1 MTGNKLVSYL
11 KKSFFTGAFKTVIVT
26 LSTIIFLPLIIKQ
39 VGMEKYG
46 LISLTMIFGGMVA
59 FADFGIAKTITLL
72 IGKDK
77 SKANLIV
84 SNGFVINIA
93 LSALIASI
101 VLILVYFNV
110 PILGG
115 KLQITSQLKNY
126 IFFIGTL
133 YLIILL
139 INNLLIAVLES
150 YYLMHYVNVGFTI
163 SSILLNAFIYITSTL
178 TDSIYLLILSPVF
191 SFLSVT
197 LFLLTIIIKHTDVR
211 LTRPSFK
218 EMREMLL
225 ISYQFLNLSLINSL
239 IIPANKF
246 LVIYITGS
254 TTALGV
260 FDIGIKI
267 SLIAN
272 SFLNSI
278 AQPLYGV
285 FSSMRN
291 KYEEI
296 YKIAKNTSLLLF
308 VFYTIGNILFYFVGE
323 TITGYID
330 KNNHTQLF
338 LISMILLAGV
348 SFTSVSESFYRALL
362 GTERLKEAFYLKL
375 LIPILNIALYLLLQ
389 IKEELVH
396 IAITYSLSL
405 FISSLFI
412 IFYYVQ
418 NNERL
423 IK

>member
-110 PILGG
+110 PILGD

-260 FDIGIKI
+260 FDC
-267 SLIAN
+267 
-272 SFLNSI
+272 
-278 AQPLYGV
+278 
-285 FSSMRN
+285 
-291 KYEEI
+291 
-296 YKIAKNTSLLLF
+296 
-308 VFYTIGNILFYFVGE
+308 
-323 TITGYID
+323 
-330 KNNHTQLF
+330 
-338 LISMILLAGV
+338 
-348 SFTSVSESFYRALL
+348 L
-362 GTERLKEAFYLKL
+362 G
-375 LIPILNIALYLLLQ
+375 
-389 IKEELVH
+389 
-396 IAITYSLSL
+396 
-405 FISSLFI
+405 
-412 IFYYVQ
+412 
-418 NNERL
+418 
-423 IK
+423 